1 MQGFNKEPFN
11 DRTTFDHLSTKL
23 IHNSDPHCIF
33 LSECRVQKQVSL
45 VKDSTVK
52 VKATDTH
59 ELSAKTDKIARL
71 SNESSSTD
79 SDDGSI
85 KIVADDYESHSD
97 ASLKR
102 RKATLS
108 DVSDSTEPDTSSD
121 ESFPSQIKRRKTF
134 GNSVAEVLAD
144 LSSSDTEES
153 SSDSEDNARLP
164 NIKSS
169 SKDSTLKKD
178 RLPSVEDSVSNKAS
192 DETSPKAGTSSGLPV
207 FKSSQNSVAD
217 VELSSGSYDTTGS
230 DGSTGSD
237 ESDSDNDVLIDSTS
251 SNPVQTKSTTSK

>member
-1 MQGFNKEPFN
+1 M
-11 DRTTFDHLSTKL
+11 
-23 IHNSDPHCIF
+23 
-33 LSECRVQKQVSL
+33 QKQVP
-45 VKDSTVK
+45 TVK
-52 VKATDTH
+52 VKPNK
-59 ELSAKTDKIARL
+59 LSTKTDKIARL

-79 SDDGSI
+79 SDECSI

-97 ASLKR
+97 ANLKR

-108 DVSDSTEPDTSSD
+108 DDLTESETSSD
-121 ESFPSQIKRRKTF
+121 ESSFSQIKRRKTF
-134 GNSVAEVLAD
+134 GNSVTEMLPD
-144 LSSSDTEES
+144 LSSSDTEESS

-169 SKDSTLKKD
+169 SKNSTLKKA

-192 DETSPKAGTSSGLPV
+192 DETSPKAGTSSRLTL

-217 VELSSGSYDTTGS
+217 VELSSCS
-230 DGSTGSD
+230 DVT
-237 ESDSDNDVLIDSTS
+237 DSDNDVLIDDS